1 MNVID
6 SERVM
11 LFSFQIFL
19 GLGWMHGR
27 GKTLV
32 SPGRE
37 LQENARH
44 CRGKKSI
51 CLYEGKV
58 INFSN
63 LIFKEFVFVNIF
75 VKQIERK

>member
-1 MNVID
+1 MNVVEI
-6 SERVM
+6 ERVM

-19 GLGWMHGR
+19 GLGRMHGR

-44 CRGKKSI
+44 CRGEKSI

-58 INFSN
+58 INFT
-63 LIFKEFVFVNIF
+63 FQTEFLRSLFS
-75 VKQIERK
+75 